1 MKYTIY
7 QIPSIK
13 KGTPENIYCK
23 YSFAPL
29 RWIDEV
35 NLKYYTSV
43 YSEDVPYEKS
53 VYMFL
58 ERLFQKFNLDRP
70 IDFDGHSLSV
80 SDIVKINDRYYFCDA
95 IGWKYIKFDENGIF
109 KVKKL

>member
-13 KGTPENIYCK
+13 KGTPKDIYRK

-35 NLKYYTSV
+35 NLNNYKEV
-43 YSEDVPYEKS
+43 YSDNVPYEKS

-58 ERLFQKFNLDRP
+58 EKLFKKFNLDRP
-70 IDFDGHSLSV
+70 IDFTGHSLSV
-80 SDIVKINDRYYFCDA
+80 SDIVKINTRYYFCDS
-95 IGWKYIKFDENGIF
+95 IGWKYITFDENGIY